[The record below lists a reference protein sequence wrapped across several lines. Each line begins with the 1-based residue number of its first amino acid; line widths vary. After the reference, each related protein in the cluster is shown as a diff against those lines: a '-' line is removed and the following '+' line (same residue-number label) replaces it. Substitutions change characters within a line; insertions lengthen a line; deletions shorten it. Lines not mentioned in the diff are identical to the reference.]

1 MKEEKSF
8 MVKFIVKEGN
18 IATKVETNN
27 IPPQECIGLLEIAKQ
42 QLLKSLEEK
51 RKEVFRSSKNE

>member
-27 IPPQECIGLLEIAKQ
+27 IQPQECIGLLEIAKQ